1 MRRLVIDTN
10 LYVDWLNAGRHERV
24 LFQPDGV
31 KYLSAVV
38 MLELYAGAFSSRD
51 RRIVRS
57 VVAAFDRADRILV
70 PSGAVYEDAG
80 HVLRGLQASRG
91 YQMARSPSL
100 VNDVLIALSAR
111 MIGAT
116 VVTGNARDFAA
127 IREIRRFKLT
137 VVPAPGGGSG
147 QGATAP

>member
-1 MRRLVIDTN
+1 
-10 LYVDWLNAGRHERV
+10 
-24 LFQPDGV
+24 
-31 KYLSAVV
+31 
-38 MLELYAGAFSSRD
+38 
-51 RRIVRS
+51 
-57 VVAAFDRADRILV
+57 
-70 PSGAVYEDAG
+70 
-80 HVLRGLQASRG
+80 
-91 YQMARSPSL
+91 MARSPSL

-147 QGATAP
+147 QGTTAP